1 MAWINKQMLQE
12 EKAQKATFTII
23 NDGKKN
29 IDTQL
34 DYILEEIK
42 NTNKFNEYGNNFSYF
57 G

>member
-1 MAWINKQMLQE
+1 MLQE